1 MTKTFKLKVP
11 VSLDDIALKDYQKYV
26 KVSEE
31 TKDNEDQDFLTLKI
45 LSIFCGITMKEAY
58 ELPITK
64 FDSIITHLAALLS
77 TKSKLSTRFS
87 MTDPKG
93 DTIEFGFMP
102 NLDKMTL
109 GEYIDAEKY
118 MSSWETMHQAMAV
131 FYRPIISGNKD
142 FYKIEKYEG
151 SSKYSSIM
159 KDAPAS
165 VAIGAMLFFLN
176 LGIELSK
183 ITMDSLQPQVQTSSK
198 EHTQGFGKKWGWYQS
213 IYSLAKGDV
222 RKIDEITRINI
233 HKAMM
238 WLEFEKEKNEIESR
252 MIKQAYKR

>member
-1 MTKTFKLKVP
+1 MEKTFKLKIP
-11 VSLDDIALKDYQKYV
+11 VSLDDISLKDYQKYV
-26 KVSEE
+26 KVAEDN
-31 TKDNEDQDFLTLKI
+31 KDNEDQDFLTLKI

-142 FYKIEKYEG
+142 FHKIEKYEG
-151 SSKYSSIM
+151 SSKYSEIM
-159 KDAPAS
+159 RDAPAS
-165 VAIGAMLFFLN
+165 VAIGAMLFFLS
-176 LGIELSK
+176 LGIELSR
-183 ITMDSLQPQVQTSSK
+183 ITMDSLQQQAQTSK
-198 EHTQGFGKKWGWYQS
+198 EELT
-213 IYSLAKGDV
+213 
-222 RKIDEITRINI
+222 
-233 HKAMM
+233 HKD
-238 WLEFEKEKNEIESR
+238 LEKNGDGINQYIHLQKEMSEKLMKLQGLIST
-252 MIKQAYKR
+252 KQ

>member
-1 MTKTFKLKVP
+1 MEKTFKLKVP
-11 VSLDDIALKDYQKYV
+11 VSLNDISLKDYQKYV

-183 ITMDSLQPQVQTSSK
+183 ITMDSLRPQVQTSSK
-198 EHTQGFGKKWGWYQS
+198 EHT
-213 IYSLAKGDV
+213 
-222 RKIDEITRINI
+222 
-233 HKAMM
+233 HKD
-238 WLEFEKEKNEIESR
+238 LEKNGDGINQYIHLQKEMSEKLTKLQELIST
-252 MIKQAYKR
+252 KQ

>member
-1 MTKTFKLKVP
+1 MEKTFKLKVP
-11 VSLDDIALKDYQKYV
+11 VSLDDISLKDYQKYV
-26 KVSEE
+26 KVAEDN
-31 TKDNEDQDFLTLKI
+31 KDNEDQDFLTLKI

-64 FDSIITHLAALLS
+64 FDSIITHLEALLS

-142 FYKIEKYEG
+142 FHKIEKYEG
-151 SSKYSSIM
+151 SSKYSDIM
-159 KDAPAS
+159 RDAPAS
-165 VAIGAMLFFLN
+165 VAIGAMLFFLS
-176 LGIELSK
+176 LGIELSR
-183 ITMDSLQPQVQTSSK
+183 ITMDSLQQQAQTSK
-198 EHTQGFGKKWGWYQS
+198 EELT
-213 IYSLAKGDV
+213 
-222 RKIDEITRINI
+222 
-233 HKAMM
+233 HKD
-238 WLEFEKEKNEIESR
+238 LEKNGDGINQYIHLQKEMSEKLMKLQGLIST
-252 MIKQAYKR
+252 KQ

>member
-1 MTKTFKLKVP
+1 MEKTFKLKVP
-11 VSLDDIALKDYQKYV
+11 FALNDISLKDYQKYV

-151 SSKYSSIM
+151 SNKYSSIM

-183 ITMDSLQPQVQTSSK
+183 ITMDSLQPQVQTSSE
-198 EHTQGFGKKWGWYQS
+198 EHT
-213 IYSLAKGDV
+213 
-222 RKIDEITRINI
+222 
-233 HKAMM
+233 HKD
-238 WLEFEKEKNEIESR
+238 LEKNGDGINQYIHLQKEMSEKLTKLQELIST
-252 MIKQAYKR
+252 KQ

>member
-1 MTKTFKLKVP
+1 MEKTFKLKVP
-11 VSLDDIALKDYQKYV
+11 VSLNDISLKDYQKYV

-165 VAIGAMLFFLN
+165 VAIGAMLFFEFRDRVVENYDGLF
-176 LGIELSK
+176 
-183 ITMDSLQPQVQTSSK
+183 TATSSDI
-198 EHTQGFGKKWGWYQS
+198 EQGTYTQGFGKKWGWYQS